1 MLGQANTQFWFG
13 DECPN
18 KFCELSAGKCSET
31 HTHRLFPY
39 RIVLSWQLLLFISIC
54 YPDIYLLQFTQ

>member
-13 DECPN
+13 GGCMN
-18 KFCELSAGKCSET
+18 KFSELSSSAGKYSEN

-54 YPDIYLLQFTQ
+54 YPDIYLL